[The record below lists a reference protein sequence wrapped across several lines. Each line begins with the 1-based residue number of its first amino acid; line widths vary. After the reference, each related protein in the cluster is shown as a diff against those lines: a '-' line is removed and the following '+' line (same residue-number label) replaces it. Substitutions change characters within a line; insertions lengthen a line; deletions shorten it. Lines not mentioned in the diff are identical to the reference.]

1 MGLFDDFYYVWDENR
16 YRKANPKD
24 KAMKD
29 FAEIWFCNG
38 LQGREFKVCMK
49 EVIETQQ
56 ATGKTFGEAILDAIE
71 ESGPEDIIIE

>member
-16 YRKANPKD
+16 YRKANSKY

-29 FAEIWFCNG
+29 FAEIWICNG

-56 ATGKTFGEAILDAIE
+56 APGKTFGEAILDAIE
-71 ESGPEDIIIE
+71 ESEPEEIIIE

>member
-1 MGLFDDFYYVWDENR
+1 
-16 YRKANPKD
+16 
-24 KAMKD
+24 MKD
-29 FAEIWFCNG
+29 FAEIWICNG

-71 ESGPEDIIIE
+71 ESEPEDIIIE